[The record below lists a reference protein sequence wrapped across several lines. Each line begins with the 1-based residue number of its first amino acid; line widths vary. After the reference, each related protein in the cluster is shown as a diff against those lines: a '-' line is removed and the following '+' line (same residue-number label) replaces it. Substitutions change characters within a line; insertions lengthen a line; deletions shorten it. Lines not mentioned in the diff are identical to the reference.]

1 MSEGGTGL
9 GIFIPYT
16 KSEKDGYFRQVE
28 TELERAKVNLKM
40 LLMTSKGERP
50 MMPTY
55 GSDLKKLLFSQNTE
69 GAVDLEFEDA
79 IVEATSIWMPSVIIT
94 DVQIDRDLI
103 TNPYQAEIKV
113 FWELSNLPDSQME
126 LDLQI
131 EV

>member
-28 TELERAKVNLKM
+28 TELERANVNLKM

-103 TNPYQAEIKV
+103 NNPYQAEIKV

>member
-1 MSEGGTGL
+1 MSDGGTGL

-79 IVEATSIWMPSVIIT
+79 IVDATSIWMPSVIIT

-103 TNPYQAEIKV
+103 NNPYQAEIKV

>member
-1 MSEGGTGL
+1 M
-9 GIFIPYT
+9 
-16 KSEKDGYFRQVE
+16 R
-28 TELERAKVNLKM
+28 
-40 LLMTSKGERP
+40 
-50 MMPTY
+50 PTY
-55 GSDLKKLLFSQNTE
+55 GSELKKLLFSQNTE

-103 TNPYQAEIKV
+103 NNPYQAEIKV

>member
-1 MSEGGTGL
+1 MSEGGSGL
-9 GIFIPYT
+9 GISIPYT

-28 TELERAKVNLKM
+28 TELERARVNLTM

-79 IVEATSIWMPSVIIT
+79 VVEATSIWMPSVIIT
-94 DVQIDRDLI
+94 DVQINRDLI
-103 TNPYQAEIKV
+103 NNPYQADIKI
-113 FWELSNLPDSQME
+113 FWELSNLPDSEME
-126 LDLQI
+126 IDLQI